1 MRITTNN
8 YPFFLIV
15 IFIIFFDQITKYL
28 AVIFYNELQQGIEVF
43 PFLNLV
49 FVTNR
54 GISFGLLSDLNISF
68 FLGLVSIGI
77 SIILIFWLIRSNL
90 NFEKFIISLILGG
103 ALGNGIDR
111 IYQSYVI
118 DFIDIH
124 YKNFHWP
131 AFNIADSAITLGVVI
146 YIFRNVKKPS
156 LLKK

>member
-1 MRITTNN
+1 MRITKNN

-77 SIILIFWLIRSNL
+77 SIILIFWLIRSHL

>member
-1 MRITTNN
+1 MRITKNN

-90 NFEKFIISLILGG
+90 NSEKFIISLILGG

>member
-1 MRITTNN
+1 MRITKNN

-15 IFIIFFDQITKYL
+15 IFIIFFDQITKYF
-28 AVIFYNELQQGIEVF
+28 AVIFYTELQNGIEVF

-49 FVTNR
+49 FVTNK

-77 SIILIFWLIRSNL
+77 SIILTFWLIRSNL

-146 YIFRNVKKPS
+146 YIFGNVKKPS

>member
-8 YPFFLIV
+8 YLFFLIV

-90 NFEKFIISLILGG
+90 NSEKFIISLILGG

>member
-1 MRITTNN
+1 MRIITNN

-15 IFIIFFDQITKYL
+15 IFIIFFDQITKYF
-28 AVIFYNELQQGIEVF
+28 AVIFYNELQNGIEVF

-49 FVTNR
+49 FVTNK

-68 FLGLVSIGI
+68 FLGLVSLGI
-77 SIILIFWLIRSNL
+77 SIILTFWLIRSNL

-146 YIFRNVKKPS
+146 YIFGNVKKPS

>member
-1 MRITTNN
+1 MRIITNN

-15 IFIIFFDQITKYL
+15 IFIIFFDQITKYF
-28 AVIFYNELQQGIEVF
+28 AVIFYNELQNGIEVF

-49 FVTNR
+49 FVTNK

-77 SIILIFWLIRSNL
+77 SIILTFWLIRSNL

-131 AFNIADSAITLGVVI
+131 AFNIADSAITLGVAI
-146 YIFRNVKKPS
+146 YILGNVKKPS

>member
-1 MRITTNN
+1 MRIITNN

-15 IFIIFFDQITKYL
+15 IFIIFFDQITKYF
-28 AVIFYNELQQGIEVF
+28 AVIFYNELQNGIEVF

-49 FVTNR
+49 FVTNK

-77 SIILIFWLIRSNL
+77 SIILTFWLIRSNL

-146 YIFRNVKKPS
+146 YIFGNVKKPS

>member
-1 MRITTNN
+1 MRIIRHN
-8 YPFFLIV
+8 YPFFLIA

-28 AVIFYNELQQGIEVF
+28 AVIFYNELQKGIEIF

-49 FVTNR
+49 FVTNK

-77 SIILIFWLIRSNL
+77 SIILTFWLIRSNL
-90 NFEKFIISLILGG
+90 NIEKFTISLILGG

-131 AFNIADSAITLGVVI
+131 AFNIADSAITLGVAI
-146 YIFRNVKKPS
+146 YILGNVKKPS

>member
-1 MRITTNN
+1 M
-8 YPFFLIV
+8 LQGL
-15 IFIIFFDQITKYL
+15 IIFFDQITKYL

-77 SIILIFWLIRSNL
+77 SIILTFWLIRSNL

-146 YIFRNVKKPS
+146 YIFGNVKKPS